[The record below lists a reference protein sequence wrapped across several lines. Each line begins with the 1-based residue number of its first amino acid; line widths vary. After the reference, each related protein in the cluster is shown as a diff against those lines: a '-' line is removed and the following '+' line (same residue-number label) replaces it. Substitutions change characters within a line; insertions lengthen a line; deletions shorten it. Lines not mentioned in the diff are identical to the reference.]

1 MKTICI
7 IMLALNVL
15 FIVAG
20 VAFQNTA
27 LMLSSFSYII
37 SWLIIFAQHNEIEK
51 LKGK

>member
-7 IMLALNVL
+7 IMIVVNLL

-27 LMLSSFSYII
+27 LMLSGFSYII
-37 SWLIIFAQHNEIEK
+37 FWLIIFAQHNEIEK